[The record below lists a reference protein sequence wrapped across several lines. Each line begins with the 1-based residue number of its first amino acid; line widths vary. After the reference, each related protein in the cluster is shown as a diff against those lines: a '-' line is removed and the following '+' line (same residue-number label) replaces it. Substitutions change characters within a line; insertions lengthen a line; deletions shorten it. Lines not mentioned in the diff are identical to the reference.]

1 MQFILSWL
9 LLLEELHE
17 LRFRMNS
24 NPHSPCLIPPNH
36 TRFKSSTKTEMN
48 PNAENRGRL
57 ERDWLLIRL
66 IGMDFF
72 RNFAFHG
79 GCFPNP
85 FPAGCFI
92 LRVFIAVI
100 YGEMVGK
107 WQAFCSSEALLL
119 DGGLDRRWRSSRGER
134 EENTFITRLR
144 ASARAAQ
151 HATLS
156 RVDFVLAQKTSDT
169 VGPMLPSLPTDPSF
183 FLFYGTVT

>member
-17 LRFRMNS
+17 LRFWMNS

-57 ERDWLLIRL
+57 ERDWLLTRL
-66 IGMDFF
+66 IRMDFF
-72 RNFAFHG
+72 RNFAFRG

-100 YGEMVGK
+100 YGEMAGK
-107 WQAFCSSEALLL
+107 WQAFCSSEALRL
-119 DGGLDRRWRSSRGER
+119 DGGLDRWRRSSIGER

-183 FLFYGTVT
+183 FLFYGTFM